1 MKDIKNL
8 ALNTKAWPFKEALK
22 LAKRLE
28 KEPPAKGFALFET
41 GYGASGLPHI
51 GTFSEVVRTTMVR
64 RAFEQISEIPTKLFC
79 FSDDMDGLRKVPD
92 NVPNKDMLTQNLGK
106 PLTQVPDPFE
116 KFDSFG
122 AYNNAKFR
130 EFMDAFGF
138 EYNFVS
144 STEWYKSGRF
154 DAALL
159 KILGD
164 YERIRNVI
172 LPTLGEERRKTYSP
186 FLPICPKTGLV
197 LQVPL
202 TAWDAKAGTITFDD
216 TEGEAVTIPVTGGN
230 CKLQWKVDWAM
241 RWFAL
246 EVDYEM
252 AGKDL
257 IESVQL
263 SSKIC
268 KLLGRRPPE
277 GFIYELFLDEKGE
290 KISKSR
296 GNGLTLEEWL
306 RYASAESLSLFMYQN
321 PTRAKRLY
329 FETIP
334 KTVDEYFTHLGKY
347 SEQDDVGRLENPV
360 FHIHGNNVPVGDVP
374 ISFSL
379 LLNLVSAAQTNDK
392 DMLWAFVSRYV
403 PGADQGNHP
412 AMDRLMDF
420 AIRYYEDFVAPT
432 KKMRTPSEDER
443 AALAGLLAGLEGM
456 ADDVD
461 AEVIQTL
468 IYDIG
473 KAQNYENLRDWF
485 KALYEILLGQ
495 SHGPRM
501 GTFIKLFGRKEM
513 CDLIR
518 KVIG

>member
-1 MKDIKNL
+1 MNDIKNL
-8 ALNTKAWPFKEALK
+8 AQDSKAWPFKEALK
-22 LAKRLE
+22 LAARME

-41 GYGASGLPHI
+41 GYGPSGLPHI
-51 GTFSEVVRTTMVR
+51 GTFGEVARTTMVR
-64 RAFEQISEIPTKLFC
+64 QAFALVSDVPTKLFC
-79 FSDDMDGLRKVPD
+79 FSDDLDGLRKVPD
-92 NVPNKDMLTQNLGK
+92 NVPNKELLTENLGK

-116 KFDSFG
+116 KYDSFG
-122 AYNNAKFR
+122 AHNNAR
-130 EFMDAFGF
+130 LQEFLDQFGF
-138 EYNFVS
+138 DYEFIS
-144 STEWYKSGRF
+144 STECYKSGRF

-159 KILGD
+159 KILAD

-186 FLPICPKTGLV
+186 FLPICPKSGHV
-197 LQVPL
+197 LQVAL
-202 TAWDAKAGTITFDD
+202 KAMDAKAGTITFDD
-216 TEGEAVTIPVTGGN
+216 SEGEEVTIPVTGGH

-241 RWFAL
+241 RWYAL

-277 GFIYELFLDEKGE
+277 GFIYELFLDENGE
-290 KISKSR
+290 KISKSK

-306 RYASAESLSLFMYQN
+306 RYASDESLSLFMYQN

-329 FETIP
+329 FDTIP
-334 KTVDEYFTHLGKY
+334 KAVDEYFTHLGKY
-347 SEQDDVGRLENPV
+347 ADQDDAGKLVNPV
-360 FHIHGNNVPVGDVP
+360 FHIHGSKVPDGNIP

-379 LLNLVSAAQTNDK
+379 LLNLVSAAQTSDK
-392 DMLWAFVSRYV
+392 EMLWAFVSRYV
-403 PGADQGNHP
+403 PGATPKSHP
-412 AMDRLMDF
+412 KMDSLMDF
-420 AIRYYEDFVAPT
+420 AIRYYKDFVAPT
-432 KKMRTPSEDER
+432 RNMRAPNDNECE
-443 AALAGLLAGLEGM
+443 ALADLLDGLEGM
-456 ADDVD
+456 TDDVD

-473 KAQNYENLRDWF
+473 KAQKYENLREWF